1 MRCFVATND
10 SGYEGIR
17 TTLDAAWGLP
27 NNLGTD
33 TCLPPASV
41 APRNQSGL
49 ITLALRDEF
58 CEWQPA
64 SAMLPELL
72 DVGVITEISADEY
85 RAGISRP
92 GP

>member
-1 MRCFVATND
+1 MRYFAGQD
-10 SGYEGIR
+10 DIGYETIR

-27 NNLGTD
+27 NDLGTD
-33 TCLPPASV
+33 TCLPPANV

-72 DVGVITEISADEY
+72 DVGVIAEISADEY
-85 RAGISRP
+85 RAGISKP